1 MFEGKQHQGKKSNAE
16 IFIAKTVVTIT
27 VISAF
32 RSKRR
37 SDTVELRSSLL
48 PSNNNEWGYDF
59 CSTLAATGV
68 GVSVCVCVGGGG
80 DSMGAEIDQ
89 LLIDL

>member
-1 MFEGKQHQGKKSNAE
+1 MFEGKQHQENKSNAE

-27 VISAF
+27 VISAV

-48 PSNNNEWGYDF
+48 LSSNNEWGYDF
-59 CSTLAATGV
+59 CTTVAATGV
-68 GVSVCVCVGGGG
+68 YVWV
-80 DSMGAEIDQ
+80 
-89 LLIDL
+89 